1 MDGQPGDK
9 SPGYY
14 RLSLRDEVKTGPS
27 GNMAGAKHIPLKPCS
42 SSALKPYSPSGA
54 INRPKSSLTWRHSV
68 QSPKYLL
75 GSEIGVL
82 MQSGL
87 GVNDEESS

>member
-1 MDGQPGDK
+1 VVSKSWTNEPGF
-9 SPGYY
+9 
-14 RLSLRDEVKTGPS
+14 LVKTTGRFEVEDF
-27 GNMAGAKHIPLKPCS
+27 AIHIPLKPC
-42 SSALKPYSPSGA
+42 SPSGA